1 MGLDF
6 GLESFNKTI
15 YKTFNNNQQAYY
27 DFQQDCLT
35 EDEPYN
41 LVNYCGRGNIVYNW
55 FRDGLNIPLNNNG
68 VIMRPLTPDDIYS
81 VMEQA
86 TLWYNDLDFKPVVM
100 GTAFTEDE
108 EENITLRRVAGI
120 EVMDEDQAY
129 HRFYC
134 EDTDGRLF
142 MTKNWIDPWDIYK
155 YSNFIKDMLN
165 VLQTMN
171 WEHDVLL
178 FYVSY

>member
-15 YKTFNNNQQAYY
+15 YNTFNGSQDAYY
-27 DFQQDCLT
+27 KFLEDCLT

-41 LVNYCGRGNIVYNW
+41 LVNYCGRGNIILNW
-55 FRDGLNIPLNNNG
+55 FREGLNLPLNVDG
-68 VIMRPLTPDDIYS
+68 VIMRPLTAEDIYA

-86 TLWYNDLDFKPVVM
+86 TNWYKNLNLRPVVM

-108 EENITLRRVAGI
+108 EENITLRRVTGI

-142 MTKNWIDPWDIYK
+142 MTSNWVDPWDIYK
-155 YSNFIKDMLN
+155 YSEFISEMLK
-165 VLQTMN
+165 VLQDMN
-171 WEHDVLL
+171 WNRDVLL
-178 FYVSY
+178 FYISY